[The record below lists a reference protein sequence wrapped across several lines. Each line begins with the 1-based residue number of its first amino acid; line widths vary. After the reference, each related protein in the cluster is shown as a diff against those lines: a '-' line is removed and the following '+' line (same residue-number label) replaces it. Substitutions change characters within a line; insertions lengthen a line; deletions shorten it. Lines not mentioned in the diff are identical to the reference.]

1 MEDKS
6 SLVAADKDKF
16 ELEEDAVSIGTS
28 LSEAS
33 MPMPQLPAGSDL
45 PQPDGT
51 TRFGVNDDA
60 ALTDALMGSMSA
72 ADLRY
77 IRNGRPRGDKSRSGV
92 LLHPFGDDDIISR
105 TYSV

>member
-1 MEDKS
+1 MMEDES
-6 SLVAADKDKF
+6 SLVVADKF

-28 LSEAS
+28 VSEAS
-33 MPMPQLPAGSDL
+33 MPMPQLPGSDL

-60 ALTDALMGSMSA
+60 ALTEALMGSMSA